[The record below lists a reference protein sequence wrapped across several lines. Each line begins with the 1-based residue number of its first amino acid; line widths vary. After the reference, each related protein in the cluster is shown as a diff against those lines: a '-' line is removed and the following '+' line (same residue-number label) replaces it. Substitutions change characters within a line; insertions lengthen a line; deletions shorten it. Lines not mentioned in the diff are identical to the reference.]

1 MPERLKIV
9 LEKGGFVCA
18 MLMHLSNAFGT
29 VDRDFLIA
37 SLVTYGFEEDAL
49 FFHEKLFNERQP
61 QVRVNN

>member
-29 VDRDFLIA
+29 VDHDFLIA
-37 SLVTYGFEEDAL
+37 SIVAYGFEEDVL
-49 FFHEKLFNERQP
+49 FFHEKLFNEKTTAILC
-61 QVRVNN
+61 

>member
-18 MLMHLSNAFGT
+18 ILMHLSNAFGT

-37 SLVTYGFEEDAL
+37 SLVA
-49 FFHEKLFNERQP
+49 
-61 QVRVNN
+61 

>member
-49 FFHEKLFNERQP
+49 FFHEKLFNKKTATSSC
-61 QVRVNN
+61 